1 MTGLDPRTDTIL
13 SISIL
18 ITTSTLVPIDPEGLT
33 LYIHHTPEQL
43 SRMSPWCV
51 STHTSSGLTRLVSNS
66 ESSTTAAIA
75 SSAILDYITYHI
87 PEPRTA
93 LLAGNSIHADKSFLM
108 VPPWNCILEHLH
120 YRLFDVSAMKE
131 MVRRWASEE
140 VLARVPPKKLAHQAR
155 EDVLESI
162 DEARFYMD
170 LISGLG
176 SSPTGEGNA
185 NPRANGSRSGA
196 AKAETRGAV
205 GSQTT
210 AHDAPNDNGHSQN
223 VHLDSSTG
231 YTPPASIQDHPSFIH
246 PSPFSRESAPVG
258 ETSNTVQAL
267 NQTPTNHTPLP
278 TTSSSRA
285 PIPALSR
292 PEAPWSP
299 PPTSLLPG
307 GGTTGDVSMARY
319 GPHGEIRADPEIDMF
334 RTDIA

>member
-1 MTGLDPRTDTIL
+1 MTGLDPRTDSIL
-13 SISIL
+13 SISVL
-18 ITTSTLVPIDPEGLT
+18 ITTSTLAPIDPEGLT

-51 STHTSSGLTRLVSNS
+51 STHTSSGLTRLVSS
-66 ESSTTAAIA
+66 SDSSTTAALA
-75 SSAILDYITYHI
+75 SRAILDYITTHI

-93 LLAGNSIHADKSFLM
+93 LLAGNSIHADKAFLM

-162 DEARFYMD
+162 DEARFYME

-176 SSPTGEGNA
+176 SHTTGEGSP
-185 NPRANGSRSGA
+185 NPRANGSGSRA
-196 AKAETRGAV
+196 AKSETRGAD
-205 GSQTT
+205 GSPTT
-210 AHDAPNDNGHSQN
+210 AHDAPNDNGHSQDI
-223 VHLDSSTG
+223 HPGSSTG
-231 YTPPASIQDHPSFIH
+231 YTPSTSTQDHPPSIQT
-246 PSPFSRESAPVG
+246 SPFSRESAPVG

-267 NQTPTNHTPLP
+267 NQMPRNHTPMP

-285 PIPALSR
+285 QIPALFRPDASR
-292 PEAPWSP
+292 PA

-307 GGTTGDVSMARY
+307 GGTTGDVFMARY
-319 GPHGEIRADPEIDMF
+319 GPHGEISADPEIDMF